1 MNLLSVDI
9 KTKRKLS
16 LKEVRLPAPARR
28 LDPGPTEEEIVYSKL
43 VAKAPK
49 LEEIVELLDLVSTKT
64 GKRIKKVKLV
74 EDIKVEPQINSL
86 ELLDLV
92 YKVVETQNN
101 YSKEDIIY
109 KIKEAINVNDQRAE
123 IYFNLILEDGDITNI
138 GGRYYLTESTPF

>member
-28 LDPGPTEEEIVYSKL
+28 LDTGPTEEEIVYSKL